1 MSAMFGLEEI
11 ESRIERMCRSG
22 RPFRQIEG
30 VIEAAPASDGQ
41 KAALWLLAWSHQ
53 EPRVQRRVAKEA
65 LAAVASR
72 ARPPRPRPFVDP

>member
-1 MSAMFGLEEI
+1 
-11 ESRIERMCRSG
+11 MCRSD

-30 VIEAAPASDGQ
+30 AIEAAPASDGQ

-65 LAAVASR
+65 LAAVG
-72 ARPPRPRPFVDP
+72 